1 MKKIVIALIAIM
13 FSTDVFSQ
21 VLTKTF
27 DRLKQETTFTV
38 EINSNLS
45 IHKYVNPDD
54 TMYQIVFYLRD
65 SYLTLSASDI
75 EVVFSD
81 GTRISESGD
90 VSLSRTNTAGV
101 YGYSYYCYDESLVEK
116 MSTVNMDGFIMN
128 IWSREMTPKNQE
140 LIKKGAKLIL
150 GAK

>member
-38 EINSNLS
+38 EINSNIS
-45 IHKYVNPDD
+45 VNKYINPDD

-81 GTRISESGD
+81 GTKISERGD

-101 YGYSYYCYDESLVEK
+101 YGYSYYSYDESLVEK

-140 LIKKGAKLIL
+140 LIKKGANLIL